1 MKFKDRTGEENIN
14 NFGSKM
20 IITKYIDNKHID
32 VYFPEYDWTFKDMA
46 YSKFHSG
53 GVKCPYEPR
62 YYGMGYLGEGIFKTT
77 INGIHTIEFAD
88 WKSILHRCYSEKSL
102 RKNKSYEDA
111 FVSNEF
117 LCFQNYAQWRSE
129 NYYEVPGE
137 RMHLDKDIL
146 HKGNKVYGRDT
157 CIFVP
162 QRINELFVK
171 QQSKRGKYPI
181 GVRID
186 KRRNHL
192 YSSIR
197 IIDVNGVPHNKY
209 LGRYET
215 PEEAFYAYKYAKEN
229 YIKEVI
235 DSYEGKIPEPFYS
248 KLKTAMYN
256 YKIEIDD

>member
-1 MKFKDRTGEENIN
+1 MGKKIDRTGEENIN

-32 VYFPEYDWTFKDMA
+32 VYFPEYNWTFKDMA
-46 YSKFHSG
+46 YSKFRSG

-62 YYGMGYLGEGIFKTT
+62 YYGKGYLGEGNFKTT
-77 INGIHTIEFAD
+77 INGIHTIEFDD

-146 HKGNKVYGRDT
+146 CKGNKVYSRET

-162 QRINELFVK
+162 QRINNLFIK
-171 QQSKRGKYPI
+171 RDRFRGKNPI
-181 GVRID
+181 GVAPNLSGNYQAYCNNGYG
-186 KRRNHL
+186 KL
-192 YSSIR
+192 VYLGSYSSR
-197 IIDVNGVPHNKY
+197 
-209 LGRYET
+209 
-215 PEEAFYAYKYAKEN
+215 EEAFKVYKEYKERV
-229 YIKEVI
+229 IKEVI

-248 KLKTAMYN
+248 RLREAMYN
-256 YKIEIDD
+256 YKVEIND